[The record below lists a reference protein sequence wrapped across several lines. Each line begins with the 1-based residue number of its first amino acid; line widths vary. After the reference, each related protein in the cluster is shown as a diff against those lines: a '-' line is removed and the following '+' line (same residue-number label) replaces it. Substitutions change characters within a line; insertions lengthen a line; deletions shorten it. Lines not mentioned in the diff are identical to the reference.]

1 MNYFLIIALIIIA
14 DLLVIALKIKF
25 AKNDATGSLVIDP
38 VDFNEMPRT
47 YSMKNFF
54 DTHPHKNMVIK
65 KLRQTSSAN

>member
-38 VDFNEMPRT
+38 VDFNKMPRT

-54 DTHPHKNMVIK
+54 DTHPHKLMVIK